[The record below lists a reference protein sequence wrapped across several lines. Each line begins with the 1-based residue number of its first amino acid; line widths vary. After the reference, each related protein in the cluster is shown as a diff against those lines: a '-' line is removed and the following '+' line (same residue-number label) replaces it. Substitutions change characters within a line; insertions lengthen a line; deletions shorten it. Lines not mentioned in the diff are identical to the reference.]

1 MSPETNHHKLTR
13 WLLIATVA
21 LLAAVLGL
29 QLWQMFRPPEIT
41 REGSLTQ
48 DADTERLNPA
58 GDNVTPGKTA
68 MIEDVRSLNPAL
80 DFDDLAVLSVQEL
93 EQLQRAGAPGLPVGA
108 ALAVH
113 MAETY
118 AGTLEISSVTGEA
131 DPNLEAD
138 PAHYGV
144 ALHHP
149 TLGDFQYK
157 IDAYT
162 GEVLEGVPNILES
175 APAPETKT
183 GEDAAKAV
191 AFAHAGVDPADVT
204 ALRCEL
210 GWDGGRQVYDVEFWA
225 EGTEYEYE
233 IDASSNRII
242 EAELDREGALE
253 SGELISPEAAKN
265 AALAHAGV
273 SEAGYIE
280 CELDQ
285 DDGLWV
291 YEIEFRS
298 GGMEYE
304 YEIDASSGTVM
315 EAEMER

>member
-48 DADTERLNPA
+48 DADKERLNPA
-58 GDNVTPGKTA
+58 GGNVTPGKTA
-68 MIEDVRSLNPAL
+68 MIEDIRSLNPAL
-80 DFDDLAVLSVQEL
+80 DFDGLAALSVQEL

-131 DPNLEAD
+131 EPNLEAA
-138 PAHYGV
+138 PAHYSV
-144 ALHHP
+144 ELHHP

-162 GEVLEGVPNILES
+162 GEVLEGAPNILES
-175 APAPETKT
+175 APETKT
-183 GEDAAKAV
+183 GEDAAKAT

-210 GWDGGRQVYDVEFWA
+210 GWDGGRQVYDVEFYSGA
-225 EGTEYEYE
+225 KEYDYE
-233 IDASSNRII
+233 IDATTGEIVSFDYDAEGYTPSQSGNII
-242 EAELDREGALE
+242 TQEAAVKLAQDRVPNATLVKIEYDFDDGRPVYEGELREGR
-253 SGELISPEAAKN
+253 
-265 AALAHAGV
+265 
-273 SEAGYIE
+273 
-280 CELDQ
+280 
-285 DDGLWV
+285 W
-291 YEIEFRS
+291 
-298 GGMEYE
+298 EYE
-304 YEIDASSGTVM
+304 FEIDAATG
-315 EAEMER
+315 EFLKWEKDG